1 MSKGKPISRK
11 KDTLLVNVKKVI
23 GDAETFTVEY
33 SPELVDVNVVTNEL
47 NQTQNYVPPIAWM
60 VMTGEYQVIAED
72 VTDGFSAPTNME
84 N

>member
-1 MSKGKPISRK
+1 M
-11 KDTLLVNVKKVI
+11 
-23 GDAETFTVEY
+23 
-33 SPELVDVNVVTNEL
+33 NVVTNES
-47 NQTQNYVPPIAWM
+47 NQIQNYVPPIAWM